1 MKRTVGVLCL
11 GLTAVLLQACSK
23 TPATPETQ
31 EQALSETALFQNQGK
46 PDGTV
51 QVKLGQ
57 FDRTVTAELH
67 GNKVLFEGDILLA
80 ELSNSDIQ
88 KNSTVIANTGGL
100 WPSARIPY
108 TFASNVSSTV
118 RSHVQSAIN
127 TYNAYTKVR
136 IVPRAS
142 EKNYVRVIVDNG
154 CYSYVGRIG
163 GAQALS
169 LSTGGCGVAG
179 AIHEFGH
186 ALGLWHEQ
194 SRKDRDQ
201 YVTIVWANI
210 QSGTEHNFQIES
222 NSRAVGAYDFD
233 SIMHYPAKAFSIN
246 GQATIVPKNSSI
258 PLSRLGA
265 AKTLSSGDIAGI
277 KSLYP

>member
-1 MKRTVGVLCL
+1 MKRTAAVLGL
-11 GLTAVLLQACSK
+11 GLTAVLLQACSN
-23 TPATPETQ
+23 TPTSNAPETP
-31 EQALSETALFQNQGK
+31 ALSETALFQQAGK

-51 QVKLGQ
+51 QVKLPQ
-57 FDRTVTAELH
+57 YSEPVTAELH

-80 ELSNSDIQ
+80 ELSDDQIQ

-108 TFASNVSSTV
+108 VFASNVSSTV

-127 TYNAYTKVR
+127 TYNTYTKVR
-136 IVPRAS
+136 IGPRAT
-142 EKNYVRVIVDNG
+142 ERNYVRVIVDNG

-163 GAQALS
+163 GAQSLS
-169 LSTGGCGVAG
+169 LSNGGCGVAG

-186 ALGLWHEQ
+186 AMGLWHEQ

-233 SIMHYPAKAFSIN
+233 SIMHYPAYAFSTN
-246 GQATIVPKNSSI
+246 GKATIVPKNSSI

-277 KSLYP
+277 RSLYP

>member
-1 MKRTVGVLCL
+1 MKRTASIVGFA
-11 GLTAVLLQACSK
+11 LTAVLLQACSS
-23 TPATPETQ
+23 TPSTTAETPSL
-31 EQALSETALFQNQGK
+31 AETALFQQTGK
-46 PDGTV
+46 PDATV
-51 QVKLGQ
+51 QVKLPQ
-57 FDRTVTAELH
+57 YKEPVTAEVR

-80 ELSNSDIQ
+80 ELPEGQAID

-108 TFASNVSSTV
+108 VFASNVSSTV

-127 TYNAYTKVR
+127 TYNTYTKVR

-142 EKNYVRVIVDNG
+142 ETNYVRVIVDSG

-163 GAQALS
+163 GGQALS
-169 LSTGGCGVAG
+169 LANGGCGVAG

-186 ALGLWHEQ
+186 AMGLWHEQ

-210 QSGTEHNFQIES
+210 KSGTEHNFQIES

-233 SIMHYPAKAFSIN
+233 SIMHYPAYAFSTN
-246 GQATIVPKNSSI
+246 GQPTIRPKNTSI

-277 KSLYP
+277 RSLYP

>member
-1 MKRTVGVLCL
+1 MKRTAAVLGL
-11 GLTAVLLQACSK
+11 GLTAVLLQACST
-23 TPATPETQ
+23 TPTSNAPEMPS
-31 EQALSETALFQNQGK
+31 LSETALFQPSGQ
-46 PDGTV
+46 PEGTV
-51 QVKLGQ
+51 QVKLPQ
-57 FDRTVTAELH
+57 YSEPVTAELR

-80 ELSNSDIQ
+80 ELSNEQIQ

-108 TFASNVSSTV
+108 VFASNVSSTV

-127 TYNAYTKVR
+127 TYNTYTKVR

-142 EKNYVRVIVDNG
+142 ERNYVRVIVDNG

-163 GAQALS
+163 GAQSLS

-210 QSGTEHNFQIES
+210 KSGTEHNFQIES

-233 SIMHYPAKAFSIN
+233 SIMHYPAYAFSTN
-246 GQATIVPKNSSI
+246 GKATIVPKNSSI